1 MAISNPIQMDGVT
14 YPHIHFVSITRSFQV
29 LDGENAGRVMTGE
42 MERDIIGTY
51 YNYAVEID
59 ADDATPQEYDDFFD
73 AISAPVDAHE
83 IIVPYA
89 QATLTFLAYVTNG
102 QDNLD
107 MMMDAQTRWN
117 GLSLNFI
124 AMAPQRRPT

>member
-107 MMMDAQTRWN
+107 MMMDAQNRWN